1 MKNLDSKIGIYAGS
15 ADSYTKFED
24 LFNRIIVDY
33 HKGFNVE
40 TGHRSD
46 MDASGLQNLEL
57 TAEEQEMIVSTRIR
71 VGRNLKGYP
80 LGPGVTKQQRL
91 DIMNKVI
98 AAAKTFDDDLT
109 GKFYPLEGMNE
120 ATRK

>member
-1 MKNLDSKIGIYAGS
+1 
-15 ADSYTKFED
+15 
-24 LFNRIIVDY
+24 
-33 HKGFNVE
+33 
-40 TGHRSD
+40 